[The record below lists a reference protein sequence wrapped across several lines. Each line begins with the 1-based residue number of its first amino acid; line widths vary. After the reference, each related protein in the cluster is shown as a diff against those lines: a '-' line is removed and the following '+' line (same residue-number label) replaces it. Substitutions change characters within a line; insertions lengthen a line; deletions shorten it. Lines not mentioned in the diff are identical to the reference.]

1 MQKNE
6 VIIHK
11 QIFTEMDCNE
21 VADNLQLL
29 VDDELPEETIQEIR
43 THLENCGGCI
53 QKFEAEKAFKEVL
66 REKICKKCAP
76 GAWLEDV
83 RASVLQVA

>member
-21 VADNLQLL
+21 VAANLQLL
-29 VDDELPEETIQEIR
+29 VDDELPDEVIQEIR
-43 THLENCGGCI
+43 THLENCAGCI
-53 QKFEAEKAFKEVL
+53 EKDTE
-66 REKICKKCAP
+66 P
-76 GAWLEDV
+76 Y
-83 RASVLQVA
+83 